1 MGKKTPYII
10 EKVTIADFAAEGVSV
25 AKPDG
30 KVIFVKH
37 AVPGD
42 VADIRVYRD
51 KRAYAEAEAIHIHHY
66 SDKRQQAFCKHF
78 GECGG
83 CKWQHVKYEEQA
95 NFKHQQVVEQFKR
108 VGKFEFP
115 SPLPI
120 LKSEKTIHYRNKLEF
135 SFSNKRW
142 ITREESVSNN
152 EFHQEPAL
160 GFHIPGRFDKIL
172 DIQTCYLQ
180 DDLSNQIRNF
190 IRNYALA
197 NRLSFYD
204 IRQQEGLLRNMILRN
219 NRKGEWMVI
228 MIFGYDDADEITKL
242 MEALKA
248 QFPSIVSLQY
258 VINTKKN
265 DTIHDLPVMLYYGSP
280 ILTEQLEDLTFRIQP
295 KSFFQ
300 TNTWQAEAL
309 YRKTREMAALTGNEN
324 VYDLY
329 TGTGTIACFVAKHA
343 KQVIGIEYVPD
354 AIEDAKENARL
365 NQLTNLHFYAGDM
378 KDLLKPAL
386 FEKHGIPD
394 VIITDPPRAGMHTDV
409 IEMLNCSGAKR
420 IVYVS
425 CNPATQARDIAL
437 MNDYYRVEQVQP
449 VDMFP
454 HTHHVENIALLIKK

>member
-42 VADIRVYRD
+42 VADIRVFRD
-51 KRAYAEAEAIHIHHY
+51 KQAYAEAEAIQIHHY
-66 SDKRQQAFCKHF
+66 SDKRQPAFCQHF

-83 CKWQHVKYEEQA
+83 CKWQHVKYNEQA
-95 NFKHQQVVEQFKR
+95 NYKYQQVVEQFKR
-108 VGKFEFP
+108 MGKFEFP
-115 SPLPI
+115 TPLPI
-120 LKSEKTIHYRNKLEF
+120 LTSKQTIHYRNKLEF

-142 ITREESVSNN
+142 ITHDESVSNN
-152 EFHQEPAL
+152 QLHQEPAL

-172 DIQTCYLQ
+172 NIQTCYLQ
-180 DDLSNQIRNF
+180 DEISNQIRNF
-190 IRNYALA
+190 VRNYALTH
-197 NRLSFYD
+197 RLSFYN
-204 IRQQEGLLRNMILRN
+204 IRRQEGLLRNMIMRN

-242 MEALKA
+242 MEALKV

-265 DTIHDLPVMLYYGSP
+265 DSIHDLPVRLYHGSP
-280 ILTEQLEDLTFRIQP
+280 ILTEQLEDLIFRIQP

-300 TNTWQAEAL
+300 TNTLQAEAL
-309 YRKTREMAALTGNEN
+309 YRKTCEMAALTGNEN

-354 AIEDAKENARL
+354 AIEDAKENARM

-378 KDLLKPAL
+378 KDLLQPFL
-386 FEKHGIPD
+386 FEKHGNPD
-394 VIITDPPRAGMHTDV
+394 VIITDPPRAGMHADV
-409 IEMLNCSGAKR
+409 VEMLNRSGAYR

-454 HTHHVENIALLIKK
+454 HTHHVENIALLVKK

>member
-42 VADIRVYRD
+42 VADIRVFRD
-51 KRAYAEAEAIHIHHY
+51 KRAYAEAEAIQIHHY
-66 SDKRQQAFCKHF
+66 SDKRQPAFCEHF

-95 NFKHQQVVEQFKR
+95 NFKYQQVVEQFKR

-115 SPLPI
+115 TPLPI
-120 LKSEKTIHYRNKLEF
+120 LESENTIRYRNKLEF

-142 ITREESVSNN
+142 ITRQEAISGKEHNN
-152 EFHQEPAL
+152 EPAL

-172 DIQTCYLQ
+172 DIHSCYLQ
-180 DDLSNQIRNF
+180 DDLSNKIRNF
-190 IRNYALA
+190 VRSYAIK
-197 NRLSFYD
+197 NRLTFYD
-204 IRQQEGLLRNMILRN
+204 IQKQEGLLRNMILRN
-219 NRKGEWMVI
+219 NRKGEWMLI
-228 MIFGYDDADEITKL
+228 MIFGHNDADEITKL
-242 MEALKA
+242 MEALKV
-248 QFPSIVSLQY
+248 QFPAIVSLQY
-258 VINTKKN
+258 VVNTKKN
-265 DTIHDLPVMLYYGSP
+265 DSIHDLPVKLYHGNP
-280 ILTEQLEDLTFRIQP
+280 ILTEQLEDLIFRIQP

-300 TNTWQAEAL
+300 TNTLQAETL
-309 YRKTREMAALTGNEN
+309 YRKTREMAALTGKEN

-329 TGTGTIACFVAKHA
+329 TGTGTIACFVAKQA

-365 NQLTNLHFYAGDM
+365 NQLSNLHFYAGDM
-378 KDLLKPAL
+378 KNLLQPAL
-386 FEKHGIPD
+386 FEKHGNPD
-394 VIITDPPRAGMHTDV
+394 VIITDPPRAGMHADV
-409 IEMLNCSGAKR
+409 VEMLNRSGAKR

-437 MNDYYRVEQVQP
+437 MNDLYRVEQVQP

-454 HTHHVENIALLIKK
+454 HTHHVENIALLVKK

>member
-1 MGKKTPYII
+1 MGKKNPYII
-10 EKVTIADFAAEGVSV
+10 EKVPISDFAAEGVSV

-42 VADIRVYRD
+42 VADIRVYKD
-51 KRAYAEAEAIHIHHY
+51 KRTYAEAEAINIHHY
-66 SDKRQQAFCKHF
+66 SDKRQPAFCKHF

-83 CKWQHVKYEEQA
+83 CKWQHVKYEEQL
-95 NFKHQQVVEQFKR
+95 NFKYQQVVEQFKR
-108 VGKFEFP
+108 VGKFNFP
-115 SPLPI
+115 TPLPI
-120 LKSEKTIHYRNKLEF
+120 IKSEKTIHYRNKLEF

-152 EFHQEPAL
+152 DFHQEPAL

-180 DDLSNQIRNF
+180 DDLSNLIRNF
-190 IRNYALA
+190 VRDYAIK
-197 NRLSFYD
+197 NCLSFYD
-204 IRQQEGLLRNMILRN
+204 IRHQEGLLRNMILRN

-228 MIFGYDDADEITKL
+228 MIFAHDDADEITKL
-242 MEALKA
+242 MEALKL

-258 VINTKKN
+258 VVNTKKN
-265 DTIHDLPVMLYYGSP
+265 DSIYDLPVRLYHGSP
-280 ILTEQLEDLTFRIQP
+280 ILTEQLQDLTFRIQP

-300 TNTWQAEAL
+300 TNTRQAEAL
-309 YRKTREMAALTGNEN
+309 YRKTLEMAALTENEN

-329 TGTGTIACFVAKHA
+329 TGTGTIACFVSKHA

-378 KDLLKPAL
+378 IDLLQPAL
-386 FEKHGIPD
+386 FEKHGNPD
-394 VIITDPPRAGMHTDV
+394 VIITDPPRAGMHAGV
-409 IEMLNCSGAKR
+409 VEMLNRSGAKR

-425 CNPATQARDIAL
+425 CNPATQARDITL

-454 HTHHVENIALLIKK
+454 HTHHVENIVLLVKK